1 MIVHSNEEEI
11 FVNVSRSDLI
21 YLRRC
26 IDSSM
31 ILLEEIALNDPAI
44 ERTIEEASD
53 GGDIMIELDSA
64 LKVVNDYLT

>member
-1 MIVHSNEEEI
+1 MTINNNEEEI